1 MKHSL
6 SLPTPIAA
14 VAKRRGNFGDAAI
27 AIHDMLRWFA
37 STQIR
42 NVACLGGNLATA
54 SPISDMNPLLAACG
68 ATLTIASAARGERD
82 VSVREFFKGY
92 RKVDLQPDEI
102 IVAVR
107 VPHSAPLEFVM
118 PFKQVPVFSHLSSSP
133 CSQNSWLTSHFSPV
147 FTPTLSL

>member
-1 MKHSL
+1 
-6 SLPTPIAA
+6 
-14 VAKRRGNFGDAAI
+14 
-27 AIHDMLRWFA
+27 MLRWFA

-68 ATLTIASAARGERD
+68 ATLCIASSARGERQLP
-82 VSVREFFKGY
+82 VHEFFKGY

-107 VPHSAPLEFVM
+107 VPHSASLEFIL
-118 PFKQVPVFSHLSSSP
+118 PFKQAAESGHTFDAPLP
-133 CSQNSWLTSHFSPV
+133 
-147 FTPTLSL
+147 